1 MAQVPA
7 AVPVRPNTH
16 YFSLENKG
24 AVYDEMLRQRELSME
39 VPTDFAGLKVE
50 LFCLTK

>member
-16 YFSLENKG
+16 YFSLESKG
-24 AVYDEMLRQRELSME
+24 PLYEAMLRSQALTLDAPVEI
-39 VPTDFAGLKVE
+39 PGLKVE
-50 LFCLTK
+50 LFCLVK